1 MAIFQ
6 STPSMSCPVKSL
18 SFLVPC
24 TSIVAG
30 GWSWSKEKTKALQVT
45 QGTVTAKTA

>member
-1 MAIFQ
+1 
-6 STPSMSCPVKSL
+6 MSCPAKSL

-30 GWSWSKEKTKALQVT
+30 DWSWSKEKPKALQVT
-45 QGTVTAKTA
+45 EGMVTAKTA